1 MGNRKVNWEKI
12 KTEYITGNISQ
23 KDLAK
28 KYQVNYKTL
37 EKYAKEGW
45 YQEKLKYRKKVSDKA
60 IRKSANKD
68 ANRLSRI
75 IDASRKL
82 TDHIIKAAE
91 DPEQFNRWLC
101 ETTTPDGSRDTEEK
115 IFRKV
120 DIKSVNEAM
129 KALQAAEKLE
139 RSINNI
145 LTLQEEQQLQ
155 IAREKW
161 EAEKKQMATEH
172 QKEDLVITFA
182 QEETEGWSV

>member
-1 MGNRKVNWEKI
+1 MGNRKVNWDLI
-12 KTEYITGNISQ
+12 KTEYVTGEDSQ
-23 KDLAK
+23 KKLA
-28 KYQVNYKTL
+28 
-37 EKYAKEGW
+37 EKYGVSMTEFRGYAKTW
-45 YQEKLKYRKKVSDKA
+45 YKERLKYREKATKKA
-60 IRKSANKD
+60 INKACD
-68 ANRLSRI
+68 REANRLAKI
-75 IDASRKL
+75 IETSRKL
-82 TDHIIKAAE
+82 TDHIARAVE

-101 ETTTPDGSRDTEEK
+101 ETTTPDGSRNTEEK

-182 QEETEGWSV
+182 QEDTEGWSI